1 MSKITPPN
9 NCVETALHL
18 YLLNIPHVPM
28 LEIEHTGKLH
38 AEDLEFFHIHLCD
51 SVKTVRDLEPL

>member
-9 NCVETALHL
+9 NCVETARH
-18 YLLNIPHVPM
+18 YLIPE
-28 LEIEHTGKLH
+28 LTGKLH
-38 AEDLEFFHIHLCD
+38 AEEFLHIYHLCD